1 MRLLGPFA
9 RGAFDRDAAHRQ
21 LLARYAAKRPDGR
34 RDDAAPLP
42 RLAEPVTDFGGAGE
56 RIGRLETDE
65 SDETLPVADRED
77 RSAVGSFEYGADEA
91 QRILFAAG
99 ELHEGSQRPGLARSP
114 SMAAKMSA
122 ASAVRSSCSTMPGR
136 IGIVFMRTKIVQAE
150 GKSKQSLRLCRGAAY
165 LQRKLVFRKVRK
177 PRAKANGVCG
187 FAEAE
192 YLRRSQSTIFLC
204 QSAAGGGCVGRLWR
218 DDAALRMGRLRA
230 AALRVLT
237 EERIFRNCI
246 LADLRSA
253 GSHCENNL
261 ILTSGSIPYL
271 RFDFS
276 CEEQVY
282 HLLSP
287 KGGAKSV
294 RRAPLSGSDG
304 GSH

>member
-1 MRLLGPFA
+1 M
-9 RGAFDRDAAHRQ
+9 
-21 LLARYAAKRPDGR
+21 KC
-34 RDDAAPLP
+34 
-42 RLAEPVTDFGGAGE
+42 
-56 RIGRLETDE
+56 
-65 SDETLPVADRED
+65 
-77 RSAVGSFEYGADEA
+77 
-91 QRILFAAG
+91 
-99 ELHEGSQRPGLARSP
+99 
-114 SMAAKMSA
+114 
-122 ASAVRSSCSTMPGR
+122 ASCEQNQIDS
-136 IGIVFMRTKIVQAE
+136 
-150 GKSKQSLRLCRGAAY
+150 
-165 LQRKLVFRKVRK
+165 
-177 PRAKANGVCG
+177 G

-192 YLRRSQSTIFLC
+192 YLRHSQSTIFLC

-246 LADLRSA
+246 LAGLRSA

-294 RRAPLSGSDG
+294 RQAKTSGNGRRLAPETLRGQARAPVFDRAFSQGGSCGALRATIKRMSPFIVCAARNHDHLVAFRFGRPAIFRRDG
-304 GSH
+304 GCLPDQVKTHPLFRIGCAERGAILPVRVPEVVKTIYFLKKRARLFFNSQNYSIFALDFAE

>member
-1 MRLLGPFA
+1 
-9 RGAFDRDAAHRQ
+9 
-21 LLARYAAKRPDGR
+21 
-34 RDDAAPLP
+34 
-42 RLAEPVTDFGGAGE
+42 
-56 RIGRLETDE
+56 
-65 SDETLPVADRED
+65 
-77 RSAVGSFEYGADEA
+77 
-91 QRILFAAG
+91 
-99 ELHEGSQRPGLARSP
+99 
-114 SMAAKMSA
+114 MS
-122 ASAVRSSCSTMPGR
+122 
-136 IGIVFMRTKIVQAE
+136 TKIVQAE
-150 GKSKQSLRLCRGAAY
+150 CKSKRSLRFCRDVAY
-165 LQRKLVFRKVRK
+165 LSGGLSSVKCASCEQ
-177 PRAKANGVCG
+177 NQIYSG

-192 YLRRSQSTIFLC
+192 YLRHSQSTIFLC

-246 LADLRSA
+246 LAGLRSA

-294 RRAPLSGSDG
+294 RQAKTSGNGRRLAPETLRGQARARVFDG
-304 GSH
+304 ASAARSSSRVFARRKLRCAPRNYKKNVSIYRMRCAQP

>member
-1 MRLLGPFA
+1 M
-9 RGAFDRDAAHRQ
+9 
-21 LLARYAAKRPDGR
+21 KC
-34 RDDAAPLP
+34 
-42 RLAEPVTDFGGAGE
+42 
-56 RIGRLETDE
+56 
-65 SDETLPVADRED
+65 
-77 RSAVGSFEYGADEA
+77 
-91 QRILFAAG
+91 
-99 ELHEGSQRPGLARSP
+99 
-114 SMAAKMSA
+114 
-122 ASAVRSSCSTMPGR
+122 ASCGQDQIYS
-136 IGIVFMRTKIVQAE
+136 
-150 GKSKQSLRLCRGAAY
+150 
-165 LQRKLVFRKVRK
+165 
-177 PRAKANGVCG
+177 G

-192 YLRRSQSTIFLC
+192 YLRHSQSTIFLC

-218 DDAALRMGRLRA
+218 DDAALRMGRLRS

-246 LADLRSA
+246 LAGLRSA

-294 RRAPLSGSDG
+294 RQAKTSGNGRRLAPETLRGQARARVFDG
-304 GSH
+304 ASAARSSSRVFARRKLRCAPRNYKKNVSIYRMRCAQP

>member
-1 MRLLGPFA
+1 M
-9 RGAFDRDAAHRQ
+9 
-21 LLARYAAKRPDGR
+21 KC
-34 RDDAAPLP
+34 
-42 RLAEPVTDFGGAGE
+42 
-56 RIGRLETDE
+56 
-65 SDETLPVADRED
+65 
-77 RSAVGSFEYGADEA
+77 
-91 QRILFAAG
+91 
-99 ELHEGSQRPGLARSP
+99 
-114 SMAAKMSA
+114 
-122 ASAVRSSCSTMPGR
+122 ASCEQNQIYS
-136 IGIVFMRTKIVQAE
+136 
-150 GKSKQSLRLCRGAAY
+150 
-165 LQRKLVFRKVRK
+165 
-177 PRAKANGVCG
+177 G

-192 YLRRSQSTIFLC
+192 YLRHSQSTIFLC

-246 LADLRSA
+246 LAGLRSA

-287 KGGAKSV
+287 KGGANSV
-294 RRAPLSGSDG
+294 RQAKTSGNGRRLAPETLRGQARARVFDG
-304 GSH
+304 ASAARSSSRVFAMRSCCALRATMIICWCLFLAVLWPARMHCFRYFRSAIPQTRGLLKYN